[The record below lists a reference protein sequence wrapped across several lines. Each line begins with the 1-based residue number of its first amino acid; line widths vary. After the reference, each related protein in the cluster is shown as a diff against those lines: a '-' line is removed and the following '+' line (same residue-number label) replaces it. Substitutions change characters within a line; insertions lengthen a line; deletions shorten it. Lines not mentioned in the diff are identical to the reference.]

1 MLTSLT
7 KSDWIL
13 IAGGVLAVVCFLL
26 FMSVAW
32 SDELDI
38 SKTWCQSMNGEA
50 EFRLY
55 DNARV
60 DCLLPQYAVEVE
72 YTTKWYESIGQSLYY
87 AMMTDRKPGILFI
100 RKKGDSVHKARI
112 DRFMKVHKEFKVW
125 WIDGGE

>member
-1 MLTSLT
+1 MVASVILVIVFVTFVCANELEIT
-7 KSDWIL
+7 K
-13 IAGGVLAVVCFLL
+13 
-26 FMSVAW
+26 AW
-32 SDELDI
+32 CS
-38 SKTWCQSMNGEA
+38 SMGGEA
-50 EFRLY
+50 EFRLH

-60 DCLLPQYAVEVE
+60 DCLLPQYAVEAE

-87 AMMTDRKPGILFI
+87 AMMTERKPAILFI